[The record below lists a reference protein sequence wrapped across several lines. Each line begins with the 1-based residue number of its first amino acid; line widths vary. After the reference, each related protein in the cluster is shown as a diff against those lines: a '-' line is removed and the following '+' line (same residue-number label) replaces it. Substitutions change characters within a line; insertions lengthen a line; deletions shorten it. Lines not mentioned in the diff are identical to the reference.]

1 MSWDPNPK
9 GLDELLQRPKTE
21 GWSWKSL
28 PAPPPTFSHNQ
39 FVTSHAVHPDG
50 RTIFMTTAYRESPG
64 LHVGTFSFDTES
76 CVWRWHGEWALPFVG
91 QGYFDADLDRW
102 VGLRRD
108 GHVCSC
114 RVASRS
120 RSLTRIMQ
128 LDWQVAEEKLFRRD
142 PAEDHLSASLTL
154 YGQQQIVTSVCK
166 YTKELLSYV
175 KVGFIPWSL
184 WDSVIAHTENSEF
197 HLRNETYSG
206 KAVTAQHKELPKSM
220 VNILLIILELVASL
234 SIAMYFAISE
244 CGSVQLEHDLRRWG

>member
-1 MSWDPNPK
+1 MLCDSGITVPVGGTLYALSHRFSDKQQSLEAMSWDHNPNG
-9 GLDELLQRPKTE
+9 GLDELLQRPTTE

-64 LHVGTFSFDTES
+64 LHVGTFSFNTES
-76 CVWRWHGEWALPFVG
+76 CVWRWHGEWALPTPFVG

-142 PAEDHLSASLTL
+142 PAEDHLSASLT
-154 YGQQQIVTSVCK
+154 YMGQQQV
-166 YTKELLSYV
+166 LSY
-175 KVGFIPWSL
+175 
-184 WDSVIAHTENSEF
+184 
-197 HLRNETYSG
+197 
-206 KAVTAQHKELPKSM
+206 
-220 VNILLIILELVASL
+220 
-234 SIAMYFAISE
+234 
-244 CGSVQLEHDLRRWG
+244 